1 MSISPSPLTEA
12 ILGQV
17 IAILSTRRPQS
28 RFEAQDVLD
37 AADLRQLGLDAARFG
52 TPAWNPVGNLM
63 PPGAKIVVKGT
74 TGEAGYRRFVIPA
87 IEPWQMCLVTDLA

>member
-17 IAILSTRRPQS
+17 IAILSTRRPQN

-37 AADLRQLGLDAARFG
+37 APDLRQLGLDSLG
-52 TPAWNPVGNLM
+52 LVNLM
-63 PPGAKIVVKGT
+63 MAV
-74 TGEAGYRRFVIPA
+74 EDSFDLMIPQDAMKPQNFRSVAA
-87 IEPWQMCLVTDLA
+87 IEALVTQLRIAA